1 MGDPLSPGATIIA
14 CAWMEM
20 EYMNGL
26 HDSDKKYFEAM
37 RYMDDLL
44 IVCKDAMH
52 WDMKSFLTDIHAN
65 CYVAPLKLE
74 DAAAGVFL
82 ETEFEMSPHLTF
94 QIKNANKDM
103 HAPVVWRYQHFNSYA
118 PYTRKR
124 ATIISALKRVVYFA
138 SDDAAMIRSGIM
150 KLQEFAHAGYPYS
163 VLKYCCDAMARDG
176 NHKVWYAI
184 REHMRTYHS

>member
-1 MGDPLSPGATIIA
+1 
-14 CAWMEM
+14 
-20 EYMNGL
+20 
-26 HDSDKKYFEAM
+26 
-37 RYMDDLL
+37 MDDLL

-94 QIKNANKDM
+94 QIKNANKEM
-103 HAPVVWRYQHFNSYA
+103 NAPVVWRYQHFNSYA

-124 ATIISALKRVVYFA
+124 ATIISALKRVMHFA

-163 VLKYCCDAMARDG
+163 VLKYCCDTMARDG
-176 NHKVWYAI
+176 NHRIWYAI
-184 REHMRTYHS
+184 RDHMRSYHSTTNVLK